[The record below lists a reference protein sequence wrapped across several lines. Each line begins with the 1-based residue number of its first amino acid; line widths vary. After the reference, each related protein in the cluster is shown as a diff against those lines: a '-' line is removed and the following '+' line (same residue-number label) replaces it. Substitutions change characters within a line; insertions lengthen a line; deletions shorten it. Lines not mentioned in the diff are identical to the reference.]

1 MSNIGH
7 AIYSAYIFKYIGC
20 PIYSDR
26 CELIMDRKYGC
37 DMRGMLSFHILWL
50 LSREAL
56 CGEDLAM
63 ELAKRRGEK
72 PKAGTIYPAL
82 KVLKGKGLIRGEKK
96 GKTIIYSLTPDGK
109 KTMKFATEYF
119 CRAFGDIFEGRKK

>member
-1 MSNIGH
+1 
-7 AIYSAYIFKYIGC
+7 
-20 PIYSDR
+20 
-26 CELIMDRKYGC
+26 MDRKYGC

-82 KVLKGKGLIRGEKK
+82 KALKGKGLIRGEKK
-96 GKTIIYSLTPDGK
+96 GNND
-109 KTMKFATEYF
+109 
-119 CRAFGDIFEGRKK
+119 CDN